1 MIQYDTIQDSP
12 FPIARPDS
20 KFQPVPC
27 TQIASQKKHGG
38 NMRQPD
44 QCIQHNHAC
53 VRKKVGNAILPTR
66 SLT

>member
-27 TQIASQKKHGG
+27 TQIASQKKTW
-38 NMRQPD
+38 RQ
-44 QCIQHNHAC
+44 HEA
-53 VRKKVGNAILPTR
+53 TR
-66 SLT
+66 SMHSTQSCLCEKKGR